1 MYGYEPPEPTK
12 VGGCRDTLVIIR
24 VAFEVI
30 TPIALAGLAALGYI
44 ALTFWLFVAVSKL
57 AGAVPIVLVILAIVW
72 LARRDRRSLR
82 DQQREANRDHYS

>member
-1 MYGYEPPEPTK
+1 MYGYEPPEPAK

-30 TPIALAGLAALGYI
+30 VPVALAGLGALAYI
-44 ALTFWLFVAVSKL
+44 ALTFWLFVAVGTL
-57 AGAVPIVLVILAIVW
+57 AGAVPIALVILAVVG
-72 LARRDRRSLR
+72 LVLRDRRSLR

>member
-12 VGGCRDTLVIIR
+12 VGGCRDTLIIIR

-30 TPIALAGLAALGYI
+30 LPVAGAGLGALAYI
-44 ALTFWLFVAVSKL
+44 ALTFWLFAAVSVW
-57 AGAVPIVLVILAIVW
+57 AGLVPIALVALAFVW
-72 LARRDRRSLR
+72 LAARDRRSLR